1 MHIYEVIPTWANGHS
16 HVVIAKSKAN
26 AVKLIVNYLNEE
38 HGFDMFNLGDYVAND
53 PIDPNDYYEEMV
65 IN

>member
-1 MHIYEVIPTWANGHS
+1 MHIYEVIPTWSNGHI

-26 AVKLIVNYLNEE
+26 AVKLIVDYLNEE
-38 HGFDMFNLGDYVAND
+38 HGFDMFNPGDYVAND
-53 PIDPNDYYEEMV
+53 PINPNIYPEETV